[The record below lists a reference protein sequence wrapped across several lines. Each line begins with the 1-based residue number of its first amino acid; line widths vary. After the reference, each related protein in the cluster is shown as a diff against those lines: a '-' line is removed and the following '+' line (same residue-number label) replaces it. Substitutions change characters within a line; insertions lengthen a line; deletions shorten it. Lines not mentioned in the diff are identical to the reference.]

1 MELVRSD
8 IVQYFAHCWV
18 VAEYCLELVMKF
30 VVAQRYVTL
39 SVDYMVV
46 FHDDFASY
54 NQVLELVDDKQAVL
68 FLFVRYYQELHC
80 AMF

>member
-8 IVQYFAHCWV
+8 TVQYFVHCWV
-18 VAEYCLELVMKF
+18 VAEYYLELEMMF

-39 SVDYMVV
+39 SVDYMVE

-54 NQVLELVDDKQAVL
+54 NQVLVQVDDKQAVL
-68 FLFVRYYQELHC
+68 FPIVRCFLVQHC